1 MEEVIVHSYDWQ
13 TATDPDTGYSTI
25 HCWGLNR
32 ESVPHLLRFHD
43 FDAFCYVELPLF
55 VNNSYVNWEGF
66 REKLVYERICE
77 MLGDDKPHRYRFEKK
92 EKLYFYKGKGK
103 TYPMLLLCFKNISS
117 MIMCRN
123 KLKRGFKVYGLKG
136 GNKNGDET
144 TICVRVWESDIS
156 IIRKMLTLRNCKF
169 AQWFKVK
176 AVKIQGDD
184 KISRLDQEYVA
195 DWKTLI
201 PIPQEETISW
211 LTQPT
216 IFSYDIETYS
226 DRHTAMPDP
235 LCAKHVVYLISVV
248 FQRARDP
255 SSRKTDI
262 ILFGDCSETKM
273 ANVIKVGTEMELIDK
288 LQELILKYDPDICIG
303 YNQTGYDNAFLETRL
318 QRRMREWKPIGRLL
332 NKPAVIKTLSWS
344 SSAFKNQDFS
354 ILEMEGRISVDL
366 LPVVRRD
373 HKLPVYRL
381 DFVAKHFLGK
391 GKHDVTAKQMFETY
405 ELQECLSEK
414 YDAETSKVPESF
426 IKLYPETFKEEW
438 KIKYKEYALDEM
450 RKVVDYCVVDSDL
463 VLDLFEKINV
473 WIGLLQMSNIMG
485 ITLSEIFTRGTGV
498 RMRSKMYDEASKNNI
513 VLDEVDFPHTSYE
526 GGFVYPPTPG
536 IYHNIPIYDFAG
548 LYPSIMLAYNIDH
561 RTCVPPEMM
570 DKVPDEDCNVIEW
583 DDEVDDDEESEDEL
597 EVGEL
602 SKEGIDKKK
611 EKKSP
616 SGKKKIVH
624 HKYKFVKEPK
634 GLMPKILS
642 ELIKERANVRKK
654 QKDVPKD
661 SLEWIILEQ
670 NQLAIKQQ
678 NNSFYGICGSSF
690 SNMKHPYCSSSITA
704 KARESTKK
712 MNAYLTSR
720 GYTIVYGDTDSTMPD
735 IGITDTKTAWET
747 AEKIAGELTAMY
759 PDDMKVELEA
769 VMSTMLC
776 IKKKMYLCI
785 PMDKNGDPIEDPDKM
800 KIRGVTL
807 ARRDNCKYQREF
819 YKSVVWKVMHGET
832 FMNVFNFIIDE
843 CLKLLTRQVPWENLT
858 MIKGLGANYKSPSYM
873 MAVFANE
880 MQKSGNPLVPGDR
893 ITYLI
898 VRNGDIDEIKD
909 ETKTGEKMKLP
920 EMFLERAESDN
931 PYHIDYI
938 YYLERV
944 MVNCIQSQ
952 LWNVGYG
959 KILDDL
965 EKKYRDNDQNKFLF
979 ELGMKLIEK
988 DSDELKKVKVS
999 GYNNLLL
1006 KLFQQ
1011 FDNDKDKVVEYLL
1024 ADDSFKK
1031 IAKPLHTYYVKRRKG
1046 RQRRLST
1053 RIDREPIMMIV
1064 RLAYAKAEVCK
1075 SIRNYKPKP
1084 KKQKISL
1091 KILKSIS

>member
-1 MEEVIVHSYDWQ
+1 MEEVILHSYDWQ

-117 MIMCRN
+117 MIICRN
-123 KLKRGFKVYGLKG
+123 KLKRAFKVYGLKG

-184 KISRLDQEYVA
+184 KISRLEHEYVA

-201 PIPQEETISW
+201 PISQEETISW

-226 DRHTAMPDP
+226 DRHSAMPDP
-235 LCAKHVVYLISVV
+235 LCSKHVVYLISVV

-255 SSRKTDI
+255 TSRKTDI
-262 ILFGDCSETKM
+262 ILFGDCADTKM

-288 LQELILKYDPDICIG
+288 LQEMILKYDPDITIG
-303 YNQTGYDNAFLETRL
+303 YNQTGYDNPFLETRL

-414 YDAETSKVPESF
+414 YDAETAKIPESF
-426 IKLYPETFKEEW
+426 VRLYPENFKEVW

-536 IYHNIPIYDFAG
+536 IYHNIPIYDFCG

-570 DKVPDEDCNVIEW
+570 DKIPDEECNVIEW

-597 EVGEL
+597 EGA
-602 SKEGIDKKK
+602 DKDEKGKVEKK

-634 GLMPKILS
+634 GLMPKILG

-661 SLEWIILEQ
+661 SLEWVILEQ

-769 VMSTMLC
+769 VMSVMLC

-832 FMNVFNFIIDE
+832 FMNVFNFIIAE
-843 CLKLLTRQVPWENLT
+843 CLKLLTRQVPWESLT

-898 VRNGDIDEIKD
+898 VRNGDADEIKD

-931 PYHIDYI
+931 PYHVDYI

-944 MVNCIQSQ
+944 MVNCIQRQ

-959 KILDDL
+959 KILDEL
-965 EKKYRDNDQNKFLF
+965 EKKYKDNDQNKFLF

-988 DSDELKKVKVS
+988 DNDEMKAIKVR
-999 GYNNLLL
+999 GFNELLL
-1006 KLFQQ
+1006 RLFQQ
-1011 FDNDKDKVVEYLL
+1011 FENDKDKVVQYLL
-1024 ADDSFKK
+1024 EDDTFKK
-1031 IAKPLHTYYVKRRKG
+1031 IAKPLYSYYVKRRKG

-1075 SIRNYKPKP
+1075 SIRHYKPKL
-1084 KKQKISL
+1084 KTKIAL